1 MNGTIEKM
9 VEMLFDGIE
18 ETEEVL
24 ALRDEVRLNCEEHFA
39 DLIGRGMSEED
50 ALRKVADS
58 LSGMEEV
65 LNAYP
70 KKKTHLIKTCRFETE
85 GAAQLSVYT
94 KCEDISIEPSRD
106 GKFNM
111 HYNGLN
117 RNIDARREGD
127 ILVVQLVPIIDNTIS
142 AENQKRVIY
151 KDGMDVWH
159 FDFDA
164 LKDKII
170 GGVKQAVEDA
180 QDGGTL
186 TISVPEEQF
195 RMIQCHSTSGDID
208 ALPCGAQDLV
218 LSSTNG
224 DIHFEGP
231 ASTVNAATTNGDI
244 ELVGDIDVVKAS
256 STNGDLTVDGVLTS
270 VSAGTVNGDI
280 DVDTRSRKLMNAEL
294 HTTSGDIEFNGR
306 DDLPLAVNAKT
317 VSGDVKV
324 SRACD
329 HTADARLTASTVS
342 GDIEIR

>member
-1 MNGTIEKM
+1 MNETIGKM
-9 VEMLFDGIE
+9 VELLFDGIE

-24 ALRDEVRLNCEEHFA
+24 ALRDEVRVNCEDHYN
-39 DLIGRGMSEED
+39 DLVGSGMSEED
-50 ALRKVADS
+50 ALRKVAES

-70 KKKTHLIKTCRFETE
+70 KKKTQLVKMSRFEPE
-85 GAAQLSVYT
+85 GAAQLSVFT

-111 HYNGLN
+111 RYSGLN
-117 RNIDARREGD
+117 RNIDASREGD
-127 ILVVQLVPIIDNTIS
+127 ILVVRLVSIVDNSVS
-142 AENQKRVIY
+142 AGDAKKVIY

-159 FDFDA
+159 FDFNV

-170 GGVKQAVEDA
+170 GGVKQAVEDV

-186 TISVPEEQF
+186 TISVPEGMF
-195 RMIQCHSTSGDID
+195 RMIQCRSTSGDID
-208 ALPCGAQDLV
+208 ALPCGARDLH
-218 LSSTNG
+218 LSTTNG

-244 ELVGDIDVVKAS
+244 ELNGDIDIVNAS
-256 STNGDLTVDGVLTS
+256 STNGDIDVDGVLTS

-294 HTTSGDIEFNGR
+294 NTTSGDIEFYGR

-329 HTADARLTASTVS
+329 HTAAARLTASTVS